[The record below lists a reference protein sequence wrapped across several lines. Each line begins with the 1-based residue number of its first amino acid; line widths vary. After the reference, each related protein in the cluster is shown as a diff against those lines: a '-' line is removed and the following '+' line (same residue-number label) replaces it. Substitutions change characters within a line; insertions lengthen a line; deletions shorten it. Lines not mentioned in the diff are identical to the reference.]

1 MTVVLALVSLCGMIG
16 SSGLGLAGIAS
27 GYATRVV
34 AAASGAVWLPT
45 SFIALQQHVEF
56 FQHWIRP

>member
-1 MTVVLALVSLCGMIG
+1 MIG

>member
-1 MTVVLALVSLCGMIG
+1 MTVVVALVSLCGMIG

-27 GYATRVV
+27 YATRVV